1 MVKADLIIK
10 NISELLTL
18 DETINADPDLGII
31 YDGAIAS
38 YRGTIV
44 FIGDVKELAGS
55 VDKDEECMVVDA
67 HGSVVMPGFVDAHTH
82 LIFDGD
88 RSDELPMKLKGM
100 SYKSIADSGGG
111 IRKTVI
117 HTRKAPLNK
126 LINIGKERL
135 DAMEM
140 AGVTSTEIKTGYG
153 LTTKSELKLIDA
165 ADTVRKNFLKNIEIT
180 FLGAHAVPSDIRKE
194 DYIDVMKKEMIPEIS
209 KKKNVKF
216 IDVFCEEGFFNYDE
230 SKEILEY
237 GKKYNMIPKIHADE
251 FSDGNGALLAAQV
264 KAVSADHLLKS
275 SGHGLEE
282 MKKAG
287 VIPVLLPGTILT
299 TFIEVKPNIDLMRT
313 LKMDIAISSDY
324 NPNCTIINPW
334 LLMWLSVYRLK
345 LTLEEAIKG
354 MTINSAKAIAMDKK
368 VGSLKVGKKANLII
382 TDVNSHIHLFSDITA
397 THTKNV
403 IISRI

>member
-1 MVKADLIIK
+1 
-10 NISELLTL
+10 
-18 DETINADPDLGII
+18 
-31 YDGAIAS
+31 
-38 YRGTIV
+38 
-44 FIGDVKELAGS
+44 
-55 VDKDEECMVVDA
+55 
-67 HGSVVMPGFVDAHTH
+67 
-82 LIFDGD
+82 
-88 RSDELPMKLKGM
+88 
-100 SYKSIADSGGG
+100 
-111 IRKTVI
+111 
-117 HTRKAPLNK
+117 
-126 LINIGKERL
+126 
-135 DAMEM
+135 
-140 AGVTSTEIKTGYG
+140 
-153 LTTKSELKLIDA
+153 
-165 ADTVRKNFLKNIEIT
+165 
-180 FLGAHAVPSDIRKE
+180 
-194 DYIDVMKKEMIPEIS
+194 
-209 KKKNVKF
+209 
-216 IDVFCEEGFFNYDE
+216 
-230 SKEILEY
+230 
-237 GKKYNMIPKIHADE
+237 MIPKIHADE